1 MLPVN
6 SHFQGFAKAMG
17 LRPGH
22 SGAVLPD
29 VGNQTFMT
37 AFFEMLD
44 AQVGGRNYWW
54 PDNAY
59 GTALSS
65 DKGLNRV
72 LWDRI
77 QFCEHVNPETVGRPS
92 VFIPFGGLG
101 TGRLREQPTTMPL
114 FWAPI

>member
-6 SHFQGFAKAMG
+6 SRFQGFAKAMG

-22 SGAVLPD
+22 SEAVRPD

-54 PDNAY
+54 PDNAC
-59 GTALSS
+59 ALYPCRHLPIDLKHTCIADRSS
-65 DKGLNRV
+65 DAGPHS
-72 LWDRI
+72 
-77 QFCEHVNPETVGRPS
+77 F
-92 VFIPFGGLG
+92 
-101 TGRLREQPTTMPL
+101 
-114 FWAPI
+114 

>member
-22 SGAVLPD
+22 SKAVLPD

-54 PDNAY
+54 PDNAC
-59 GTALSS
+59 ALYPCRHLPIDLKPPGSDDRSS
-65 DKGLNRV
+65 DA
-72 LWDRI
+72 
-77 QFCEHVNPETVGRPS
+77 
-92 VFIPFGGLG
+92 G
-101 TGRLREQPTTMPL
+101 TRLQTERRSR
-114 FWAPI
+114 ARRA

>member
-1 MLPVN
+1 MSEYYLARRNVFCRWVPDIHQSSGVLPVN

-22 SGAVLPD
+22 SKAVLPD

-54 PDNAY
+54 PDNAC
-59 GTALSS
+59 ALCFTPA
-65 DKGLNRV
+65 V
-72 LWDRI
+72 T
-77 QFCEHVNPETVGRPS
+77 F
-92 VFIPFGGLG
+92 
-101 TGRLREQPTTMPL
+101 RL
-114 FWAPI
+114 I

>member
-22 SGAVLPD
+22 SKAVLPD

-54 PDNAY
+54 PDNAC
-59 GTALSS
+59 ALYPC
-65 DKGLNRV
+65 V
-72 LWDRI
+72 T
-77 QFCEHVNPETVGRPS
+77 F
-92 VFIPFGGLG
+92 
-101 TGRLREQPTTMPL
+101 RL
-114 FWAPI
+114 I

>member
-22 SGAVLPD
+22 TEAVLPD

-54 PDNAY
+54 PDNAC
-59 GTALSS
+59 ALYPCRHLP
-65 DKGLNRV
+65 DLKPPG
-72 LWDRI
+72 
-77 QFCEHVNPETVGRPS
+77 
-92 VFIPFGGLG
+92 
-101 TGRLREQPTTMPL
+101 
-114 FWAPI
+114 